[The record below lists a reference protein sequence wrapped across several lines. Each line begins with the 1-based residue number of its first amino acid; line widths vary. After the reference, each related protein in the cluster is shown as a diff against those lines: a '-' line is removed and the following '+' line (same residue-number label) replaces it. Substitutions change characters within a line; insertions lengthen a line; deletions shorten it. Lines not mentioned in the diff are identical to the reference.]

1 MSALAL
7 YESMS
12 AISAQM
18 AEAAAACD
26 WDRLAGLEKDCA
38 VLARRLEAS
47 DETVRLSDS
56 ERARK
61 MDLIRR
67 ILADDAEV
75 RRHAEPWMEQVRQFL
90 GGGARERTVRRA
102 YGAHAGQ

>member
-1 MSALAL
+1 MSTLAL

-12 AISAQM
+12 EISAKM
-18 AEAAAACD
+18 IEAAVACD
-26 WDRLAGLEKDCA
+26 WERLVALEKDCA
-38 VLARRLEAS
+38 GLARHLEVNG
-47 DETVRLSDS
+47 EPIRLSEA

-90 GGGARERTVRRA
+90 GGGARARTMRRA

>member
-1 MSALAL
+1 MNTLAL

-18 AEAAAACD
+18 VEAAAACD
-26 WDRLAGLEKDCA
+26 WDRLTALEKDCA
-38 VLARRLEAS
+38 GLARHLE
-47 DETVRLSDS
+47 ENGEPVRLSDA
-56 ERARK
+56 EKTRK
-61 MDLIRR
+61 LALIRR

-75 RRHAEPWMEQVRQFL
+75 RRHTEPWMEQVKQFL
-90 GGGARERTVRRA
+90 GGGARERSMRRA